1 VSGLGVRHEYGVL
14 VLTLD
19 RPERAN
25 AIDEAL
31 NDALVAQLERA
42 AREEGVRAAVLAA
55 AGTKCFCAG
64 ADLKEF
70 AGLDPKVAAA
80 KRRALL
86 VRTLD
91 AFIDFPKPLVAAVQ
105 AQALGAGLML
115 AALADE
121 VVAADSALFGM
132 PEIRHGMPS
141 PIGMAILA
149 VRTGAR
155 AAERLVQLGEPV
167 DAAQASRLGLVDEV
181 TTPERLPARAL
192 ERARALGAL
201 APRAFA
207 VNKAF
212 TARRLRS
219 ELEAARRL
227 VDAA

>member
-1 VSGLGVRHEYGVL
+1 MSGLGVRHEGGVL

-31 NDALVAQLERA
+31 NDALVEQLERA
-42 AREEGVRAAVLAA
+42 AREEGVRAVLLAA

-70 AGLDPKVAAA
+70 AGLDPAVAAA
-80 KRRALL
+80 QRRGPL
-86 VRTLD
+86 VRMLE
-91 AFIDFPKPLVAAVQ
+91 AFVDFPKPLVAAVQ

-181 TTPERLPARAL
+181 TTSERLPARAL
-192 ERARALGAL
+192 ERARALGGL